1 MITTPILAMHGGAGA
16 PFLGFLLILVVL
28 AIVLNWDRKTP

>member
-16 PFLGFLLILVVL
+16 PFLGVLLILVVL